1 MKMKKQHS
9 LASRLSLWVAIT
21 VAAVL
26 IFLGLVM
33 NLFVRAGLLMEAQN
47 RADSTLDDASVR
59 VDNVLIAVETA
70 IRNSVPVI
78 ESHLRE
84 PDYMYVITGAL
95 CENNPAISGSAV
107 AFEPDYFRG
116 RHLFSPY
123 AFFDKATDAD
133 TVSFRQ
139 LGTDDY
145 DYPSTE
151 WYSMPKQQGEP
162 YWSEPYLD
170 TGGGEFAMIT
180 YSYPLKDAKGNFYG
194 VVTADVSLNWLT
206 DLLEQVSFSKSSYN
220 IVLSRNGTFIV
231 HPEKDFILNKT
242 LFDYAK
248 EVGDESMAELGYK
261 VISGE
266 DGHAEFTDDQGLE
279 SMFYAPIERIGWS
292 MAIICPKSE
301 FFETANAVGA
311 IVLFLIVLGLII
323 IVVVCRGSLR
333 RQLRPLRDVTAS
345 ADAISKGNFDT
356 QLPEVR
362 SQDEMRL
369 LRDSFATMQQSL
381 VRQMEELASV
391 TEAKGRIE
399 GELRVAS
406 DIQNSM
412 LPKTFPPFANHD
424 EVAIYGQLTPAK
436 EVGGDLYD
444 FIIRGQKV
452 FFCVGDVS
460 GKGVPASLLM
470 AVTRSLFRNLA
481 QQEDDPSRILSRL
494 NEALSENNSMEMFVT
509 FFGGVL
515 DLDTGRMRFCNGGHN
530 APIMLGKKVEFL
542 EVTPNVPLGIMP
554 GWEFE
559 AQECALAPGE
569 SLFLYTD
576 GLSEA
581 ENIDKELFGDEQVL
595 QVAREMAGLGVRE
608 QIEKMTVAV
617 TRHAGE
623 AQQSDD
629 LTMMSV
635 QYLGHK

>member
-1 MKMKKQHS
+1 MKKQHS
-9 LASRLSLWVAIT
+9 LASRLSLWVSIT

-26 IFLGLVM
+26 IIIGLIM
-33 NLFVRAGLLMEAQN
+33 NLFVRAGVLLEAQN

-70 IRNSVPVI
+70 IRNSIPVI

-95 CENNPAISGSAV
+95 CENNPAISGSAI

-123 AFFDKATDAD
+123 AYFDKASDAD
-133 TVSFRQ
+133 TVAFRQ

-145 DYPSTE
+145 DYHSSE
-151 WYSMPKQQGEP
+151 WYAMPKQLEQP

-180 YSYPLKDAKGNFYG
+180 YSYPLKDAKGHFYG

-206 DLLEQVSFSKSSYN
+206 DLLEKVSFSDSSYN
-220 IVLSRNGTFIV
+220 IVLSRNGTFII

-242 LFDYAK
+242 LFDYAA
-248 EVGDESMAELGYK
+248 EIGDESMAELGHK
-261 VISGE
+261 TISGE
-266 DGHAEFTDDQGLE
+266 DGHAEFKDKDGLE
-279 SMFYAPIERIGWS
+279 AMFYAPIDRIGWS
-292 MAIICPKSE
+292 MAIICPRSE
-301 FFETANAVGA
+301 FFETANVVGG
-311 IVLFLIVLGLII
+311 IVLFLIVLGLVI
-323 IVVVCRGSLR
+323 IVSVCQVSLR

-345 ADAISKGNFDT
+345 AEAISKGNFDS

-369 LRDSFATMQQSL
+369 LRDSFAAMQQSL
-381 VRQMEELASV
+381 VQQMDELASV

-406 DIQNSM
+406 DIQSSM

-444 FIIRGQKV
+444 FTILGQKV
-452 FFCVGDVS
+452 FFCIGDVS

-481 QQEDDPSRILSRL
+481 QQEDSPSRILSRL
-494 NEALSENNSMEMFVT
+494 NSALSENNSMEMFVT
-509 FFGGVL
+509 CFVGVL
-515 DLDTGRMRFCNGGHN
+515 DLDTGLLRFSNGGHN
-530 APIMLGKKVEFL
+530 APVLLGKKTEFL
-542 EVTPNVPLGIMP
+542 EVSPNLPLGIMP
-554 GWEFE
+554 EWEFE
-559 AQECALAPGE
+559 VQERTLAPGE

-581 ENIDKELFGDEQVL
+581 ENVDKELFGDEQVL
-595 QVAREMAGLGVRE
+595 RVAREMAGLDVHQ
-608 QIEKMTVAV
+608 QIETMTAAV
-617 TRHAGE
+617 LRHAGE